1 MTEAVLEFEKIH
13 ADYRPKLKR
22 YLSRLVGECDAEDLT
37 QEAFVKIDRALKDF
51 RGESSLSTWLYRI
64 ATNVALD
71 RLRRQSCHT
80 ITVTSLC
87 DDSAE
92 NDEAE
97 IQDRDAWTGEN
108 KPSVEQQ
115 LVHKEMNDCI
125 RGFIDK
131 LPEHYRTV
139 MVLSELEE
147 FKNSEIAEILNV
159 SLDTVKIRLHR
170 ARTRLKEQLETHCE
184 LDWLEEIPCHII

>member
-1 MTEAVLEFEKIH
+1 MMEAVLEFEKIH
-13 ADYRPKLKR
+13 ADYRPKLRR

-37 QEAFVKIDRALKDF
+37 QEAFVKIDRALSDF

-71 RLRRQSCHT
+71 KLRRRG
-80 ITVTSLC
+80 ITTTSLS
-87 DDSAE
+87 DDSLE
-92 NDEAE
+92 NEEAE
-97 IQDRDAWTGEN
+97 IQDCDAWTGEN

-115 LVHKEMNDCI
+115 LVRNEMSECI

-131 LPEHYRTV
+131 LPEVYRTV

-170 ARTRLKEQLETHCE
+170 ARAKLKEELAANCE
-184 LDWLEEIPCHII
+184 LDWIEEIPCRII